1 MASDLI
7 ALSGALLLQ
16 AGVVGVTLTDTGK
29 VETVPPEVTEG
40 GTETESGAQVQNE
53 TTAEHAGDGGDSGRH
68 CNGRTVSIEG
78 RRNT

>member
-29 VETVPPEVTEG
+29 VEAYEVEKKIRMSLG
-40 GTETESGAQVQNE
+40 ETN
-53 TTAEHAGDGGDSGRH
+53 
-68 CNGRTVSIEG
+68 
-78 RRNT
+78 